1 VLRERIAFV
10 ALSVFPSSALVWG
23 ALGVIVPILILAAI
37 AVVALSVHRIGPNE
51 VGMVVRRWGRRTT
64 SYGPIALAGEAGYQA
79 DLIMPGVAFRLWPL
93 NRVDKHPWV
102 QIPTGE
108 IGLVVAQIGAPL
120 PTGWKSGMYKPE
132 FGQFTDVRGFIKHG
146 GQQGVQRAVLPP
158 GAVLPLHPVA
168 FLVLTR
174 SRSFGLPVNA
184 EYRDKFGPALFG
196 LTPEDLTLRV
206 IEPLRLKE
214 RETGL
219 EKTIDMVGI
228 VETLEG
234 EPLASGDIA
243 CRLGRYDDVKQM
255 EADGRSDGEMADVLI
270 GNQNDRHNNYQDYQK
285 FLDAGG
291 KIGLQHDPLLYGS
304 YALNPY
310 LVRVE
315 TVPMLVVKQ
324 GEVAVVKAA
333 VGLPSEDT
341 SGDEFKFGSIVRPGH
356 RGIWQEPLR
365 TGKYAINPRIYQ
377 AEMVP
382 TAILTLNWAEASSQ
396 AHNLDKQLKQIVAK
410 SKEGFIFNIDLQVQ
424 IHVADK
430 LAPKVISMVG
440 TMQNLVNEVLQAVV
454 GNYFR
459 DTLQGMAAVQFI
471 ENRASVQKQAQTYI
485 AEQIR
490 KYNVETR
497 GVYIQDVLLPGEIV
511 TVLTQ
516 REIANQEKA
525 TFTAQK
531 EAQLSRISMEKQA
544 GLADRQRDLAGSEV
558 DITIKE
564 NRARARKAEAD
575 GEATY
580 IEQTGR
586 AKGAEIEA
594 VGLARARGFE
604 AQKDALGPEATAMVN
619 VISELAKGSS
629 RFVPDI
635 LVNGAGGSGD
645 ALSAGIMGFLREFQR
660 QRQ

>member
-1 VLRERIAFV
+1 MYL
-10 ALSVFPSSALVWG
+10 ALSLVLL
-23 ALGVIVPILILAAI
+23 LGIAI
-37 AVVALSVHRIGPNE
+37 AAMSTIRVGPNE
-51 VGMVVRRWGRRTT
+51 VGLVIKRVGREKR
-64 SYGPIALAGEAGYQA
+64 SEGPVALDGEAGYQA
-79 DLIMPGVAFRLWPL
+79 DLLMPGIAFRLWPM
-93 NRVDKHPWV
+93 NRVEKHPWA
-102 QIPTGE
+102 QIATGE
-108 IGLVVAQIGAPL
+108 IGLVVAQVGAPL
-120 PTGWKSGMYKPE
+120 PTGWKSGIYKPE
-132 FGQFTDVRGFIKHG
+132 FGQFTDVRGFIGSG

-158 GAVLPLHPVA
+158 GAILPLHPVA
-168 FLVLTR
+168 FLVLTQ

-184 EYRDKFGPALFG
+184 QYRGKFGPALFG
-196 LTPEDLTLRV
+196 LRAEDLTLKV
-206 IEPLRLKE
+206 IEPLRIKDA
-214 RETGL
+214 GG
-219 EKTIDMVGI
+219 EKVIDRVGI

-234 EPLASGDIA
+234 EPLPSGDIA
-243 CRLGRYDDVKQM
+243 CRLGRFDDVKKM
-255 EADGRSDGEMADVLI
+255 EAEGRKDAEIADVLI
-270 GNQNDRHNNYQDYQK
+270 GNQNERHNNYQDYQK
-285 FLDAGG
+285 FLDSGG
-291 KIGLQHDPLLYGS
+291 RIGLQHDPLLYGS

-315 TVPMLVVKQ
+315 TVPMLVVRQ
-324 GEVAVVKAA
+324 GEVAVIKAS
-333 VGLPSEDT
+333 VGLPTEDL
-341 SGDEFKFGSIVRPGH
+341 SGDEFKHGSIVHPGH
-356 RGIWQEPLR
+356 RGIWEEPLR

-396 AHNLDKQLKQIVAK
+396 AHTLDMQLRQVVAK
-410 SKEGFIFNIDLQVQ
+410 SKEGFVFNIDLQVQ

-471 ENRASVQKQAQTYI
+471 ENRASVQKQAQAYI
-485 AEQIR
+485 TEQIR

-497 GVYIQDVLLPGEIV
+497 GVYIQDVVLPGEIV

-516 REIANQEKA
+516 REIANQEKV

-531 EAQLSRISMEKQA
+531 EAQLNRIAMEKQG

-558 DITIKE
+558 DIIIKE

-586 AKGAEIEA
+586 ARGAEIEA
-594 VGLARARGFE
+594 IGLARAKGFE
-604 AQKDALGPEATAMVN
+604 AQKDALGPETTALVN
-619 VISELAKGSS
+619 VISELAKSAN

-635 LVNGAGGSGD
+635 LVTGTNGSGG
-645 ALSAGIMGFLREFQR
+645 ALSAGVMGFLREFR
-660 QRQ
+660 QHRNPPPAKG